1 MTTLAALA
9 KEIIAP
15 PVVINVP
22 KNIWAHTW
30 EDRPKTDLKAGM
42 RLISDAEVQ
51 TGQHLA
57 RKFANEL
64 HPGDTMR
71 DRELWV
77 MAYEDALI
85 RHVAAR
91 SLCDQHNVDEP
102 FRPIA
107 PAPEDIMSSKDFVQ
121 PDGVRYLFDAYE
133 ALRIALDPT
142 QAPLEDE
149 QILELFDAFE
159 DRIATLSPIK
169 AGRVRRLLA
178 YCLSELTE

>member
-1 MTTLAALA
+1 VTTFAQLA
-9 KEIIAP
+9 KTVIAP
-15 PVVINVP
+15 PTTINVP
-22 KNIWAHTW
+22 QSVWAHTW
-30 EDRPKTDLKAGM
+30 EERPKTDLTAGM

-57 RKFANEL
+57 RKFATEL

-71 DRELWV
+71 ERELWV

-91 SLCDQHNVDEP
+91 ALCDAHNVDEP

-107 PAPEDIMSSKDFVQ
+107 PAPEDIMASKDFVQ

-133 ALRIALDPT
+133 RMRISLDPT
-142 QAPLEDE
+142 QAPLEDD

-159 DRIATLSPIK
+159 DRIALLTPIK
-169 AGRVRRLLA
+169 AGRVRRLLS